1 VTFPPD
7 FEHTLKNHLAVILG
21 FAEILMHEAS
31 PDDPRLEDFRQIHQ
45 AAEAAVR
52 LLNEY
57 PSTDS

>member
-1 VTFPPD
+1 
-7 FEHTLKNHLAVILG
+7 
-21 FAEILMHEAS
+21 MHEAS
-31 PDDPRLEDFRQIHQ
+31 PDDPRLDDFRQIHQ